1 MKSGAMGAQIA
12 DPYAKALMSIADDR
26 NLADR
31 IGRDVTMLQQLLQD
45 SSDLA
50 EFLDNPIVAPDDKKA
65 VLRRIAESE
74 VDPITLNF
82 VMLLIDRG
90 RILFLDEV
98 CSRYRALLRERNQ
111 TVLAEVTSTV
121 ELSGSQRDAIV
132 DKVKNLTGAR
142 EVEIETKIDP
152 DIIGGVII
160 KVGSQV
166 LDASLRGQLRR
177 LAVSLS

>member
-1 MKSGAMGAQIA
+1 MRSGAMGAQIA

-26 NLADR
+26 DLADR
-31 IGRDVTMLQQLLQD
+31 IGRDMADLQQLLQE
-45 SSDLA
+45 SEDLEA
-50 EFLDNPIVAPDDKKA
+50 FLDNPIIAPDDKKA
-65 VLRRIAESE
+65 VLRRVAESE
-74 VDPITLNF
+74 IDPTTLNF
-82 VMLLIDRG
+82 LMLLVDRG

-98 CSRYRALLRERNQ
+98 CRRYRSLLRERNQ

-121 ELSGSQRDAIV
+121 ELTGSQRDAIES
-132 DKVKNLTGAR
+132 KVKDLTGAR
-142 EVEIETKIDP
+142 EVEIETQIDP

-177 LAVSLS
+177 LAVNLS

>member
-26 NLADR
+26 DLANR
-31 IGRDVTMLQQLLQD
+31 IGENMAMLQQLLKD
-45 SSDLA
+45 SPELA
-50 EFLDNPIVAPDDKKA
+50 EFLDNPIVAPEDKKA
-65 VLRRIAESE
+65 VLRRVVESE
-74 VDPITLNF
+74 IEPVALNF
-82 VMLLIDRG
+82 LLLLVDRG
-90 RILFLDEV
+90 RILFLEEV
-98 CSRYRALLRERNQ
+98 CKRYRALLRERNQ

-121 ELSGSQRDAIV
+121 ELAGSQREAIES
-132 DKVKNLTGAR
+132 KVKDLTGAR
-142 EVEIETKIDP
+142 QVEIEAKIDP

-166 LDASLRGQLRR
+166 FDASLRGQLRR

>member
-12 DPYAKALMSIADDR
+12 DPYAKALMSLADDR
-26 NLADR
+26 DLADR

-65 VLRRIAESE
+65 VLRRVSESE
-74 VDPITLNF
+74 VDSITLNF
-82 VMLLIDRG
+82 VMLLVDRG

-98 CSRYRALLRERNQ
+98 CSRYRSLLRERNQ

-142 EVEIETKIDP
+142 EVEIETKIDA